1 MDQSFTAGQAASNTL
16 EIVMIDLHA
25 DAKAIHDAK
34 IRAAFNLTILEVVII
49 KRTVTIEAVR
59 EALPANAKKFLPNFS
74 ASDLDFYAP
83 QCLDRAFVELAER
96 AGVLPQHVDYFRA
109 GFVGEKIDSPDVEH
123 MLEYAEDQ
131 EEARKAFE
139 AGQAAS
145 NP

>member
-1 MDQSFTAGQAASNTL
+1 
-16 EIVMIDLHA
+16 MIDLHA
-25 DAKAIHDAK
+25 DAKAIHDAQ
-34 IRAAFNLTILEVVII
+34 IHAAFNLTILEVVII

-59 EALPANAKKFLPNFS
+59 EALPANVKKFLPNFS

-96 AGVLPQHVDYFRA
+96 AGVLPQHVDCFRA
-109 GFVGEKIDSPDVEH
+109 GFVGEIDSPDVEH

-131 EEARKAFE
+131 EEARKAFK
-139 AGQAAS
+139 AGQAAR